1 MVGLRDGE
9 GDDVVEGADA
19 GAGRVGYREG
29 PLGIL
34 CGIGIA
40 VSHQAALAVQC
51 RIQPHSFYRVAP
63 ILCWCYLHL
72 CSVFGGTRPEG
83 CPSLD

>member
-63 ILCWCYLHL
+63 CVGAICICALSLEGLDLRAVPHW
-72 CSVFGGTRPEG
+72 TR
-83 CPSLD
+83 